1 MPENF
6 QNSEKFPE
14 GGPKK
19 RRVPVWF
26 WMLLFMAA
34 CLAGFGAYVIATLA

>member
-1 MPENF
+1 MPQDAQISRE
-6 QNSEKFPE
+6 QGSR
-14 GGPKK
+14 K

-34 CLAGFGAYVIATLA
+34 CLAGFGAYVIATLP

>member
-1 MPENF
+1 M
-6 QNSEKFPE
+6 QQDTE
-14 GGPKK
+14 GPPQETPAK

-34 CLAGFGAYVIATLA
+34 CLAGFGAYVIATLP